1 MNCFL
6 ATTNWLASVL
16 AAVCLALALVA
27 VPVGSVKA
35 DDPSPTPGEVEIG
48 GNCYYKTS
56 NCTSHYCPPFLGLC
70 CYDSVSTTAQ

>member
-48 GNCYYKTS
+48 GNCVTLQ
-56 NCTSHYCPPFLGLC
+56 PPELVLA
-70 CYDSVSTTAQ
+70 DSSGIW